1 MDKKF
6 NAVLSIA
13 LVPEVVAL
21 IAEREGLDELVSMN
35 EFYCSKVYELLA
47 KEETKVWHFSPMTI
61 YMMWKNEKQTGNV
74 VFPEG

>member
-1 MDKKF
+1 MNKKF

-21 IAEREGLDELVSMN
+21 IAEREGLDELVAMN

-74 VFPEG
+74 VFPEE